1 MKIEVNRQLASQLG
15 INPSIVDSILYDAFG
30 QRVAARIYTR
40 LNQYFVILEVQPD
53 FQLGP
58 NALSRIY
65 ATTSSGAEVPLSQ
78 FATTTVAPIA
88 VNHQG
93 QFPSVTL
100 SFNLPPK
107 VSIGEAVTAIE

>member
-1 MKIEVNRQLASQLG
+1 M
-15 INPSIVDSILYDAFG
+15 
-30 QRVAARIYTR
+30 
-40 LNQYFVILEVQPD
+40 ILEVEPD

-65 ATTSSGAEVPLSQ
+65 ATSSSGQQVPLSEI
-78 FATTTVAPIA
+78 AKITSTVAPIA

-100 SFNLPPK
+100 SFNPPPN
-107 VSIGEAVTAIE
+107 VAIGEAVTAIQQATKELGLNCHKLSGQRAGVSEFAE